1 MTEMYGKQFI
11 QTVTGKFLYLGRA
24 ADLTILTALSA
35 LASQQAAPT
44 EETKRKA
51 KQLLDY
57 LATQECAGRGNHV
70 MWTCFADAIF
80 AHPHGHECVGRGNH
94 VVIGIGLVINDG
106 KRNVWMSNQRIET
119 EKVFSAMQ
127 VELDALVHAWWGFPL
142 IVNIIF
148 QYCYVV
154 MCTNFCGGCTILYWC
169 MNLRGLPYWLPYLQE
184 AVKNDLTDRD
194 VANLERLPTILC

>member
-1 MTEMYGKQFI
+1 M
-11 QTVTGKFLYLGRA
+11 
-24 ADLTILTALSA
+24 
-35 LASQQAAPT
+35 
-44 EETKRKA
+44 
-51 KQLLDY
+51 
-57 LATQECAGRGNHV
+57 
-70 MWTCFADAIF
+70 
-80 AHPHGHECVGRGNH
+80 GRGNH

-119 EKVFSAMQ
+119 EKVFSTMQ

-184 AVKNDLTDRD
+184 AEKNDLTDRD
-194 VANLERLPTILC
+194 VENLERLPTILC